1 MIMKKSILFIY
12 AISSLSLPTETVCYN
27 NTARNVIFG
36 VTVAGI
42 CAASIYGLTRLF
54 SRPKKFKPTKKN
66 LHIHVFEPPQLM
78 DKNQSMSGL
87 VTFDQMV
94 DTIHRGKRFKEKNL
108 VVVDHHKK
116 SYKKVT
122 IHRSLKALKK
132 YNTFFIASRG
142 YAKSNVPV
150 LGDYLELTRDA
161 GAAIE
166 GHMLIKD
173 NLVHN
178 APCIT
183 FDYPDDPRYFNFG
196 QNLDVSC
203 LKTVWHYATR
213 KKDNPSIVVIG
224 DCRGG
229 KALLNFAT
237 TRPPEL
243 KAMILMSPF
252 ISDKDLIDQIA
263 KNHIKWLPWSN
274 HILFNFFK
282 FYFPSFDPNQDDLIR
297 KIHKIDPAL
306 PIFIGHRKNDFLV
319 SDTSMK
325 RLLHELK
332 KAGNQ
337 DLYLLVVADDNATHS
352 RISPIAE
359 LQYAANAFLATYEL
373 PHNPELAQRGYLLL
387 EKAKLLAQE
396 Y

>member
-1 MIMKKSILFIY
+1 MIAKKAILCIC
-12 AISSLSLPTETVCYN
+12 AISSLFLPIETVCSN
-27 NTARNVIFG
+27 HATRNVIFG

-54 SRPKKFKPTKKN
+54 SKPKKFKPTKKN
-66 LHIHVFEPPQLM
+66 LHIHVFEPPQVINQ
-78 DKNQSMSGL
+78 DQSMSGL
-87 VTFDQMV
+87 ITFDQMI
-94 DTIHRGKRFKEKNL
+94 DTIHRGKRFKEKDLMVTDN
-108 VVVDHHKK
+108 HKK
-116 SYKKVT
+116 SFKKVT
-122 IHRSLKALKK
+122 IHRSLKPLKK

-173 NLVHN
+173 NLVHD

-213 KKDNPSIVVIG
+213 KKDNPSIIAIG

-237 TRPPEL
+237 TRPVQL

-274 HILFNFFK
+274 RILFNFFK
-282 FYFPSFDPNQDDLIR
+282 FYFPSFDPNQDDLIG

-319 SDTSMK
+319 SDTSMR
-325 RLLHELK
+325 RLLRELK
-332 KAGNQ
+332 RAGNK
-337 DLYLLVVADDNATHS
+337 DVYLLVVADDNATHS

-359 LQYAANAFLATYEL
+359 LQYAANAFLAAYDL
-373 PHNPELAQRGYLLL
+373 PHSPYLAQKGQLLL
-387 EKAKLLAQE
+387 EKARLAAQE